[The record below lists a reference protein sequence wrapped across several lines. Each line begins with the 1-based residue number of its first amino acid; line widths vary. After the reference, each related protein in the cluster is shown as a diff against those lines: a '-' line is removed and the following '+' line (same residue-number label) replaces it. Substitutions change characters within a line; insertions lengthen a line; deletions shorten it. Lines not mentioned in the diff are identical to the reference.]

1 MKLFFCFF
9 IIILVVQT
17 KAFRVPL
24 PYGTGFPTKGQSIDN
39 QGIFHGILSWF
50 RNDNNVQGNSM
61 NKMSNFWIIW
71 INIAYIS
78 EDKVS
83 TNDEFLDGFDQFVQE
98 VQKMEEPVTP
108 LPIMQVLE
116 DSLLKVKKELLYAMK
131 HRHHPSPI
139 NSERPD
145 FVKKHPSTVRMI
157 GKWIGNELIQIELR
171 WINKNL

>member
-1 MKLFFCFF
+1 
-9 IIILVVQT
+9 
-17 KAFRVPL
+17 
-24 PYGTGFPTKGQSIDN
+24 
-39 QGIFHGILSWF
+39 
-50 RNDNNVQGNSM
+50 M
-61 NKMSNFWIIW
+61 NKY
-71 INIAYIS
+71 IAFIS

-157 GKWIGNELIQIELR
+157 GK
-171 WINKNL
+171 